1 MSKGES
7 KKEMLERFE
16 KMGIPKPLS
25 SVAAPAPVKNKEIAS
40 KLDAIRNGSLKEDFS
55 SFIEK
60 AEKTSSSPT
69 VLPVPKVGSKPGEK
83 TTSSPKLESYA
94 PKQNS
99 QALSIESMM
108 FGDSNNTSYTS
119 SKSDVQDYG
128 PKNVDT
134 KSLLQSRLNKK
145 HSEQSLNE
153 SSFNHDNNLN
163 LTEAELTEK
172 ITEIAKEVSKKMIK
186 SVILE
191 MQKNGGDLIT
201 ESKNVRKAEIL
212 GKNKIKIG
220 NQTFLIQPI
229 K

>member
-1 MSKGES
+1 MSKGDS

-16 KMGIPKPLS
+16 KMGIPNPLKPIS
-25 SVAAPAPVKNKEIAS
+25 APIPVKNKEVAS
-40 KLDAIRNGSLKEDFS
+40 KLDEIRNGSLKENFS
-55 SFIEK
+55 NFIQK

-69 VLPVPKVGSKPGEK
+69 TLPIPKVGIKSGEK
-83 TTSSPKLESYA
+83 PVNAPKLESYA
-94 PKQNS
+94 PKSSS
-99 QALSIESMM
+99 QASAIESMM
-108 FGDSNNTSYTS
+108 FGESNNTSYAN
-119 SKSDVQDYG
+119 SKTDVQDYG

-134 KSLLQSRLNKK
+134 KSILQNRLNQKQ
-145 HSEQSLNE
+145 SETQYAPE
-153 SSFNHDNNLN
+153 SFNANYLN
-163 LTEAELTEK
+163 LTESELTEK

-201 ESKNVRKAEIL
+201 ESKNIRKAEIL
-212 GKNKIKIG
+212 AKNKIKIG

>member
-1 MSKGES
+1 MSKGDS

-16 KMGIPKPLS
+16 KMGIPNPLKPIT
-25 SVAAPAPVKNKEIAS
+25 APIPVKNKEVAS
-40 KLDAIRNGSLKEDFS
+40 KLDEIRNGSLKENFS
-55 SFIEK
+55 SFIQK

-69 VLPVPKVGSKPGEK
+69 TLPVPKVGVKPGEK
-83 TTSSPKLESYA
+83 TVNAPKLESYT
-94 PKQNS
+94 PKSSS
-99 QALSIESMM
+99 QASAIESMM
-108 FGDSNNTSYTS
+108 FGESNNTSYAN
-119 SKSDVQDYG
+119 SKSEVQDYG

-134 KSLLQSRLNKK
+134 KSILQNRLNQKN
-145 HSEQSLNE
+145 SENQYISEGVNANYLK
-153 SSFNHDNNLN
+153 
-163 LTEAELTEK
+163 LTESELTEK
-172 ITEIAKEVSKKMIK
+172 ITEIAKEISKKMIK

-201 ESKNVRKAEIL
+201 ESKNIRKAEIL